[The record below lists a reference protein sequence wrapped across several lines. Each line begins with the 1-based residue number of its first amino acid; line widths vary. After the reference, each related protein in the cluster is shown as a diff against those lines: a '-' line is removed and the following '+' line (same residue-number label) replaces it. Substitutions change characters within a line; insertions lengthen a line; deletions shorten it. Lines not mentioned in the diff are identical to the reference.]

1 MPCRPSA
8 SYATHSRS
16 CGLRRRAI
24 RGSTAPGRC
33 CGTWRESWHAPSA
46 RCAVPIQLGGSM
58 LKRIFILGPALLV
71 PTLLAAQTPKV
82 AAPNEHASDIAKA
95 KVAANMA
102 RRATHVRG
110 EAVGLDNRP
119 VTPATHAV
127 RATPATRAVPNP
139 DGGPA
144 TRAIP
149 ATPAT
154 PAVPASPSHRP
165 DHAGQGGQ
173 GRENNPRRP

>member
-1 MPCRPSA
+1 
-8 SYATHSRS
+8 
-16 CGLRRRAI
+16 
-24 RGSTAPGRC
+24 
-33 CGTWRESWHAPSA
+33 
-46 RCAVPIQLGGSM
+46 M
-58 LKRIFILGPALLV
+58 LKRAFIFGPALLL

-95 KVAANMA
+95 KVAAAMA

-119 VTPATHAV
+119 VTPATPAV
-127 RATPATRAVPNP
+127 RATRATPAVPNP

-144 TRAIP
+144 TRATP

-154 PAVPASPSHRP
+154 PAVPTTPSNRP
-165 DHAGQGGQ
+165 DNPGAGHG
-173 GRENNPRRP
+173 RRP

>member
-1 MPCRPSA
+1 M
-8 SYATHSRS
+8 
-16 CGLRRRAI
+16 
-24 RGSTAPGRC
+24 
-33 CGTWRESWHAPSA
+33 
-46 RCAVPIQLGGSM
+46 
-58 LKRIFILGPALLV
+58 KRVFLFGPALLV
-71 PTLLAAQTPKV
+71 PALLTAQTPKV
-82 AAPNEHASDIAKA
+82 AAPNEHASDVAKA

-119 VTPATHAV
+119 VTPATPAV
-127 RATPATRAVPNP
+127 RATRATPAVPNP

-144 TRAIP
+144 TRAIR

-165 DHAGQGGQ
+165 DNPGAGH
-173 GRENNPRRP
+173 GRP

>member
-1 MPCRPSA
+1 MF
-8 SYATHSRS
+8 
-16 CGLRRRAI
+16 
-24 RGSTAPGRC
+24 
-33 CGTWRESWHAPSA
+33 
-46 RCAVPIQLGGSM
+46 
-58 LKRIFILGPALLV
+58 KRILLLSPV
-71 PTLLAAQTPKV
+71 LLLPTLLASQTPKV
-82 AAPNEHASDIAKA
+82 AAPNEHASDVAKA

-119 VTPATHAV
+119 VTAE
-127 RATPATRAVPNP
+127 TPATRATPAVHNP

-144 TRAIP
+144 TP

-154 PAVPASPSHRP
+154 PAIPSSQSHRP